1 MLTLIVIVFVLGYL
15 AIALEHPLGINKA
28 ASAIFIGVVCWTLYA
43 LDAESLV
50 KLDTIPSW
58 FTAEL
63 PGEEAAHAQRI
74 YLVEE
79 QLLKLTGEIAG
90 ILFFLMGA
98 MTIVELVDANEGFA
112 VITSRVKTKSTSKL
126 MWIVGFLAFF
136 LSAILDNLT
145 TTIVMISLL
154 RKLVH
159 DREKRLMFAG
169 LVVIAANA
177 GGAWTVIGDVTTTM
191 LWIKHKITTIEVMK
205 ELFFPSLI
213 CLVVPVFLLS
223 RKLSGVLEAAPEEK
237 ESNGIEISLS
247 HQLLFLILGIAGLIS
262 VPIFKAITHL
272 PPFMGMTL
280 ALGTIWI
287 VSEIFSRTLEP
298 AVRSSTGVLSAL
310 KKVDM
315 SSILFFLGILLA
327 VGSLA
332 ATGLL
337 SELAHWLDGAVGN
350 SSLIAFFIGL
360 ASAVVDN
367 VPLVAAG
374 IEMYP
379 VTQFPTD
386 DHFWFELAYCAG
398 TGGSCLIIG
407 SAAGVAAM
415 GLEQINFV
423 WYLKKI
429 APYALAGY
437 IAGFLA
443 FLGQTWLLGN

>member
-28 ASAIFIGVVCWTLYA
+28 ASALFIGIVCWTLYA
-43 LDAESLV
+43 IDADSLV
-50 KLDTIPSW
+50 KLDAIPSW
-58 FTAEL
+58 FTAGL
-63 PGEEAAHAQRI
+63 PEEEAAHAQRMF
-74 YLVEE
+74 LVEE
-79 QLLKLTGEIAG
+79 QLLKLTGEVAG

-112 VITSRVKTKSTSKL
+112 VITNLVKTKSVSKL
-126 MWIVGFLAFF
+126 LWIVGFLAFS
-136 LSAILDNLT
+136 LSSILDNLT

-205 ELFFPSLI
+205 ELFLPSFVCLI
-213 CLVVPVFLLS
+213 VPIFFLS
-223 RKLSGVLEAAPEEK
+223 RKLQGTLEEAPENNDGEK
-237 ESNGIEISLS
+237 IEISLR
-247 HQLLFLILGIAGLIS
+247 HQLLFLVLGVAGLVS

-287 VSEIFSRTLEP
+287 ISEIFSRTLEP

-327 VGSLA
+327 VGSLG

-337 SELAHWLDGAVGN
+337 GDLARWLDSTVGN
-350 SSLIAFFIGL
+350 ASLIAFCIGL

-374 IEMYP
+374 IEMYQLP
-379 VTQFPTD
+379 ID
-386 DHFWFELAYCAG
+386 NHFWFELAYCAG

-415 GLEQINFV
+415 GLEHINFV
-423 WYLKKI
+423 WYLKKV
-429 APYALAGY
+429 APYALLGY
-437 IAGFLA
+437 VAGFLVFIA
-443 FLGQTWLLGN
+443 QTWIF